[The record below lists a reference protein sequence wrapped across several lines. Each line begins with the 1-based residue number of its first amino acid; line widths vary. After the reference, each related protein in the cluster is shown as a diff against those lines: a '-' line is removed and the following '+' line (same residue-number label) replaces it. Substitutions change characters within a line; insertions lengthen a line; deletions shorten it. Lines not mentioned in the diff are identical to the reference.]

1 MKIKSEYKLREI
13 AGEVII
19 VNQGTVGIDMT
30 RIISLNDSAR
40 ELYEALAAREDF
52 TIEDVIAVLI
62 DTYDISRSRAEQDAM
77 SWVEALKKCDVIE

>member
-40 ELYEALAAREDF
+40 ELYEHLVDKDF
-52 TIEDVIAVLI
+52 TIDDAAGVLVDI
-62 DTYDISRSRAEQDAM
+62 YDIPLLQAQRDAELWID
-77 SWVEALKKCDVIE
+77 ALKKCGVIE

>member
-40 ELYEALAAREDF
+40 ELYEHLVDKDF
-52 TIEDVIAVLI
+52 TIDDAAGVLVDI
-62 DTYDISRSRAEQDAM
+62 YDIPLLQAQRDAEVWID
-77 SWVEALKKCDVIE
+77 ALKKCGVIE

>member
-40 ELYEALAAREDF
+40 ELYEYLVDKDF
-52 TIEDVIAVLI
+52 TLDDAAGVLVDI
-62 DTYDISRSRAEQDAM
+62 YDIPLLQAQRDAEVWID
-77 SWVEALKKCDVIE
+77 ALKKCGVIE

>member
-30 RIISLNDSAR
+30 RIISLTDSAR
-40 ELYEALAAREDF
+40 ELYEHLVDKDF
-52 TIEDVIAVLI
+52 TLDDAAGVLVDI
-62 DTYDISRSRAEQDAM
+62 YDIPLLQAQRDAEVWID
-77 SWVEALKKCDVIE
+77 ALKKCGVIE

>member
-1 MKIKSEYKLREI
+1 MRIKSEYKLREI

-40 ELYEALAAREDF
+40 ELYEHLVDKDF
-52 TIEDVIAVLI
+52 TLDDAAGVLVDI
-62 DTYDISRSRAEQDAM
+62 YDIPLLQAQRDAELWID
-77 SWVEALKKCDVIE
+77 ALKKCGVIE